1 MNIVRK
7 IQTTVVSLVMMMTW
21 ATVVC
26 AQRASSLRITE
37 IMTRNESSIVDEYGN
52 RGAWIELYNPSSA
65 SVDIKGCYLTDNP
78 NNLKKYRIPTWCTNT
93 GIVPGGYMILWVDGS
108 SDKGFNHLNFSF
120 DADKENEVFFVDTDG
135 QTVINSVKIPLLE
148 SGHSYIATYSDDN
161 ICSWSITEKP
171 SPLSPNKQDISSSK
185 VENLQRMDSTGLIMT
200 VVSVAVVFLALALLY
215 IVFSLLGKV
224 MQKPIK
230 VKKKEEDTI
239 VKNQA
244 QDVDIAIS
252 MALSQHLSS
261 QSEDIAAISM
271 ALNEHLN
278 MSLHDYQ
285 DMRLTIRR
293 KSSQWNNK
301 VFGLRKY

>member
-7 IQTTVVSLVMMMTW
+7 IQTTVVCLVMMMTW
-21 ATVVC
+21 TTVVC

-52 RGAWIELYNPSSA
+52 RGAWIELHNPSSA
-65 SVDIKGCYLTDNP
+65 SVDIKGCYLTDDP
-78 NNLKKYRIPTWCTNT
+78 NNLKKYRIPTWSTDT
-93 GIVPGGYMILWVDGS
+93 GIVPGGYMILWVDGGS
-108 SDKGFNHLNFSF
+108 GKGFNHLNFSF

-185 VENLQRMDSTGLIMT
+185 VENLQKMDSTGLIMT
-200 VVSVAVVFLALALLY
+200 FVSVAVVFLALALLY

-224 MQKPIK
+224 MQRPVN
-230 VKKKEEDTI
+230 VKKKESASPQ
-239 VKNQA
+239 KKA

-261 QSEDIAAISM
+261 QSEDIVAISM
-271 ALNEHLN
+271 ALNEHLK

-285 DMRLTIRR
+285 DMRLTIKR